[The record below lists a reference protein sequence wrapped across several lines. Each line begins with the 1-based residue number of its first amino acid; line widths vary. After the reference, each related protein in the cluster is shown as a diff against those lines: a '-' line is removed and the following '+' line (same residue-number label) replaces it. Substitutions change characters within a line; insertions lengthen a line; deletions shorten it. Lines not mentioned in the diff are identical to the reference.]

1 MVSADNLI
9 NFLRP
14 SGDSSESL
22 YKQLSRSLNSAI
34 QEGILKPG
42 DALMPERD
50 LATNLKMS
58 RITVR
63 KAIDQLVE
71 IGMLIKRQGA
81 GTIVSKKN
89 VDLVLHKNLSSLNSF
104 TADMKKRGLES
115 YSRIIL
121 REEGKASA
129 KEALILN
136 LDEGDF
142 VHRLNRVRYLV
153 NEPLLY
159 EIAVIPASIISI
171 TSAIDNSLY
180 ELLESKKMN
189 PVTAKQNIHAIIA
202 DDNLADKLEV
212 NPGSAILFV
221 ERKGKDAN
229 GRVVEYTQSYY
240 RGDRYDYVVEL
251 G

>member
-1 MVSADNLI
+1 MTNTENLI
-9 NFLRP
+9 NFLMPTNER
-14 SGDSSESL
+14 SESL
-22 YKQLSRSLNSAI
+22 YKQLSRSLNKAI
-34 QEGILKPG
+34 QQGLLEPG
-42 DALMPERD
+42 GALMPERE
-50 LATNLKMS
+50 LATKLNMS

-63 KAIDQLVE
+63 KAIDQLVD
-71 IGMLIKRQGA
+71 IGMLKKRQGA
-81 GTIVSKKN
+81 GTVVSES

-136 LDEGDF
+136 LNEEDL

-171 TSAIDNSLY
+171 TSAIDDSLY
-180 ELLESKKMN
+180 ELLESKNMN

-202 DDNLADKLEV
+202 DDNLADKLEIS
-212 NPGSAILFV
+212 PGSAVLFV
-221 ERKGKDAN
+221 ERRGKDAN

-240 RGDRYDYVVEL
+240 RGDRYDYVVKL

>member
-1 MVSADNLI
+1 MATTENLI
-9 NFLRP
+9 HYLRP
-14 SGDSSESL
+14 SKDSSESL
-22 YKQLSRSLNSAI
+22 YKQLSKSLNNAI
-34 QEGILKPG
+34 QEGLLKPG
-42 DALMPERD
+42 DALIPERD
-50 LATNLKMS
+50 LALNLKMS

-71 IGMLIKRQGA
+71 IGLLIKRQGA
-81 GTIVSKKN
+81 GTVVTEN
-89 VDLVLHKNLSSLNSF
+89 VDLVVHKNLSSLNSF
-104 TADMKKRGLES
+104 TADMKQRGLES
-115 YSRIIL
+115 FSRITL

-136 LDEGDF
+136 LSEGDYA
-142 VHRLNRVRYLV
+142 HRLNRVRYLV

-180 ELLESKKMN
+180 ELLESKQMN
-189 PVTAKQNIHAIIA
+189 PVTAKQNIHAIVA

-212 NPGSAILFV
+212 APGSAVLFV
-221 ERKGKDAN
+221 ERRGKDAT

>member
-1 MVSADNLI
+1 MANTDNLI
-9 NFLRP
+9 NFLMPTNER
-14 SGDSSESL
+14 SESL
-22 YKQLSRSLNSAI
+22 YKQLSRSLNKAI
-34 QEGILKPG
+34 QQGLLEPG
-42 DALMPERD
+42 DALMPERE
-50 LATNLKMS
+50 LATKLNMS

-63 KAIDQLVE
+63 KAIDQLVD
-71 IGMLIKRQGA
+71 IGMLKKRQGA
-81 GTIVSKKN
+81 GTVVSES

-136 LDEGDF
+136 LNEEDL

-171 TSAIDNSLY
+171 TSAIDDSLY
-180 ELLESKKMN
+180 ELLESKNMN

-202 DDNLADKLEV
+202 DDNLADKLEIS
-212 NPGSAILFV
+212 PGSAVLFV
-221 ERKGKDAN
+221 ERRGKDAN
-229 GRVVEYTQSYY
+229 Y
-240 RGDRYDYVVEL
+240 RGDRYDYVVKL

>member
-1 MVSADNLI
+1 MTDINNLI
-9 NFLRP
+9 NFLMP
-14 SGDSSESL
+14 SHDSSESL

-34 QEGILKPG
+34 QQGLLAPG
-42 DALMPERD
+42 DALMPERE
-50 LATNLKMS
+50 LASKLNLS

-63 KAIDQLVE
+63 KAIDQLVD
-71 IGMLIKRQGA
+71 IGMLKKRQGA
-81 GTIVSKKN
+81 GTVVSES

-104 TADMKKRGLES
+104 SADMKKRGLES

-121 REEGKASA
+121 REEGKVTP

-136 LDEGDF
+136 LNEDDF

-153 NEPLLY
+153 DEPLLY
-159 EIAVIPASIISI
+159 EIAV
-171 TSAIDNSLY
+171 
-180 ELLESKKMN
+180 
-189 PVTAKQNIHAIIA
+189 
-202 DDNLADKLEV
+202 DNLADKLEV
-212 NPGSAILFV
+212 SPGSAVLFV
-221 ERKGKDAN
+221 ERRGKNSN

>member
-1 MVSADNLI
+1 MNSTDNLI

-14 SGDSSESL
+14 SSDSLESL
-22 YKQLSRSLNSAI
+22 YIQLSRSLNSAI
-34 QEGILKPG
+34 QEGLLKPG
-42 DALMPERD
+42 DTLMPERD
-50 LATNLKMS
+50 LATNLKIS

-63 KAIDQLVE
+63 KAIDQLVD
-71 IGMLIKRQGA
+71 IGMLIKTQGA
-81 GTIVSKKN
+81 GTVVAEN

-115 YSRIIL
+115 HSRIIL

-136 LDEGDF
+136 LNEGDF

-180 ELLESKKMN
+180 ELLKSKKKN
-189 PVTAKQNIHAIIA
+189 PITAKQNIHAIIA
-202 DDNLADKLEV
+202 DDDLADKLEV
-212 NPGSAILFV
+212 SPGSAILFV
-221 ERKGKDAN
+221 ERRGKDEK
-229 GRVVEYTQSYY
+229 GLMVEYTQSYY

>member
-1 MVSADNLI
+1 MGSTENLI

-14 SGDSSESL
+14 SSDSLESL
-22 YKQLSRSLNSAI
+22 YIQLSRSLNSAI
-34 QEGILKPG
+34 QEGLLKPG
-42 DALMPERD
+42 DTLMPERD
-50 LATNLKMS
+50 LATNLKIS

-63 KAIDQLVE
+63 KAIDQLVD
-71 IGMLIKRQGA
+71 IGMLIKTQGA
-81 GTIVSKKN
+81 GTVVAEN

-115 YSRIIL
+115 HSRIIL

-136 LDEGDF
+136 LNEGDF

-180 ELLESKKMN
+180 ELLKSKKKN
-189 PVTAKQNIHAIIA
+189 PITAKQNIHAIIA
-202 DDNLADKLEV
+202 DDDLADKLEV
-212 NPGSAILFV
+212 SPGSAILFV
-221 ERKGKDAN
+221 ERRGKDEK
-229 GRVVEYTQSYY
+229 GLVVEYTQSYY

>member
-1 MVSADNLI
+1 MDDTNNLI
-9 NFLRP
+9 NFLMPSNDRP
-14 SGDSSESL
+14 DSL
-22 YKQLSRSLNSAI
+22 YKQLSKSLNRAI
-34 QEGILKPG
+34 QQGLLTPG
-42 DALMPERD
+42 DTLMPERE
-50 LATNLKMS
+50 LASRLNMS

-71 IGMLIKRQGA
+71 IGLLMKRQGA
-81 GTIVSKKN
+81 GTIVAES
-89 VDLVLHKNLSSLNSF
+89 VDLVLHKSLSSLNSF

-115 YSRIIL
+115 YSRTIL
-121 REEGKASA
+121 REEGKASS

-136 LDEGDF
+136 LGEDDY

-159 EIAVIPASIISI
+159 EIAVIPAAIISI
-171 TSAIDNSLY
+171 TSAIDDSLY
-180 ELLESKKMN
+180 ELLESKNRN
-189 PVTAKQNIHAIIA
+189 PVTAKQNIHAITA

-212 NPGSAILFV
+212 KPGSAVLFV
-221 ERKGKDAN
+221 ERRGKDSN

>member
-1 MVSADNLI
+1 MANTDNLI

-14 SGDSSESL
+14 SEDSSESL
-22 YKQLSRSLNSAI
+22 YKQLSQSLNRAI
-34 QEGILKPG
+34 QEGLLNPG
-42 DALMPERD
+42 DSLMPERD
-50 LATNLKMS
+50 LALNLKMS
-58 RITVR
+58 RITIR

-71 IGMLIKRQGA
+71 IGLLIKRQGS
-81 GTIVSKKN
+81 GTVVSEN

-115 YSRIIL
+115 YSRITL

-136 LDEGDF
+136 LSESDF

-171 TSAIDNSLY
+171 KSAIDNSLY
-180 ELLESKKMN
+180 ELLESKNVN
-189 PVTAKQNIHAIIA
+189 PVKAKQNIHAIVA
-202 DDNLADKLEV
+202 DDNLADKLEIA
-212 NPGSAILFV
+212 PGSAVLFV
-221 ERKGKDAN
+221 ERRGKDAN
-229 GRVVEYTQSYY
+229 GQVVEYTQSYY

>member
-1 MVSADNLI
+1 MGSTENLI

-14 SGDSSESL
+14 SSDSLESL

-34 QEGILKPG
+34 QEGLLKPG
-42 DALMPERD
+42 DTLMPERD
-50 LATNLKMS
+50 LATNLKIS

-63 KAIDQLVE
+63 KAIDQLVD
-71 IGMLIKRQGA
+71 IGMLIKTQGA
-81 GTIVSKKN
+81 GTVVAEN

-115 YSRIIL
+115 HSRIIL

-136 LDEGDF
+136 LNEGDF

-180 ELLESKKMN
+180 ELLKSKKKN
-189 PVTAKQNIHAIIA
+189 PITAKQNIHAIIA
-202 DDNLADKLEV
+202 DDDLADKLEV
-212 NPGSAILFV
+212 SPGSAILFV
-221 ERKGKDAN
+221 ERRGKDEK
-229 GRVVEYTQSYY
+229 GLVVEYTQSYY

>member
-1 MVSADNLI
+1 MATNDNLI
-9 NFLRP
+9 NFLMP
-14 SGDSSESL
+14 SSDSSESL
-22 YKQLSRSLNSAI
+22 YKQLSRSLNNAI
-34 QEGILKPG
+34 QEGLLSPG
-42 DALMPERD
+42 DALIPERD
-50 LATNLKMS
+50 LATSLKMS

-71 IGMLIKRQGA
+71 IGLLVKRQGA
-81 GTIVSKKN
+81 GTIVSEN
-89 VDLVLHKNLSSLNSF
+89 VDLVLHKNLSSL
-104 TADMKKRGLES
+104 
-115 YSRIIL
+115 
-121 REEGKASA
+121 
-129 KEALILN
+129 
-136 LDEGDF
+136 
-142 VHRLNRVRYLV
+142 RLNRVRYLV

-171 TSAIDNSLY
+171 TSALDNSLY
-180 ELLESKKMN
+180 ELLEAKNMN

-212 NPGSAILFV
+212 APGSAVLFV
-221 ERKGKDAN
+221 ERRGKDAN

>member
-1 MVSADNLI
+1 MATTDNLI
-9 NFLRP
+9 DFLKP
-14 SGDSSESL
+14 SSDSTESL
-22 YKQLSRSLNSAI
+22 YKQLSRSLNNAI
-34 QEGILKPG
+34 QEGLLSPG
-42 DALMPERD
+42 DALIPERD
-50 LATNLKMS
+50 LATRLKMS

-71 IGMLIKRQGA
+71 IGLLVKRQGA
-81 GTIVSKKN
+81 GTVVSEN

-115 YSRIIL
+115 YSRVVL
-121 REEGKASA
+121 REEGKASP

-136 LDEGDF
+136 LNEGDL
-142 VHRLNRVRYLV
+142 VHR
-153 NEPLLY
+153 
-159 EIAVIPASIISI
+159 VIPASIISI
-171 TSAIDNSLY
+171 TSALDNSLY
-180 ELLESKKMN
+180 ELLEAKNMN

-212 NPGSAILFV
+212 APGSAVLFV
-221 ERKGKDAN
+221 ERRGKDSN
-229 GRVVEYTQSYY
+229 GKVVEYTQSYY

>member
-1 MVSADNLI
+1 MANTDNLI
-9 NFLRP
+9 NFLMP
-14 SGDSSESL
+14 SSERTESL

-34 QEGILKPG
+34 QQGLLQPG
-42 DALMPERD
+42 DALMPERE
-50 LATNLKMS
+50 LATKLNMS

-63 KAIDQLVE
+63 KAIDQLVS
-71 IGMLIKRQGA
+71 IGMLKKRQGA
-81 GTIVSKKN
+81 GTVVSES

-136 LDEGDF
+136 LNEEEL

-171 TSAIDNSLY
+171 TSAIDDSLY
-180 ELLESKKMN
+180 ELLERKKMH
-189 PVTAKQNIHAIIA
+189 PITAKQNIHAIIA
-202 DDNLADKLEV
+202 NDNLADKLEIS
-212 NPGSAILFV
+212 PGSAVLFV
-221 ERKGKDAN
+221 ERRGKDAN

>member
-1 MVSADNLI
+1 MSTDNLI

-14 SGDSSESL
+14 SKDSSESL

-34 QEGILKPG
+34 QEGLLKPG

-121 REEGKASA
+121 SEEGKATA

-136 LDEGDF
+136 LNEGDY

-180 ELLESKKMN
+180 ELLESKQMN
-189 PVTAKQNIHAIIA
+189 PITAKQNIHAIIA

-212 NPGSAILFV
+212 TPGSAILFV
-221 ERKGKDAN
+221 ERRGKDAN

>member
-1 MVSADNLI
+1 MANTDNLI

-14 SGDSSESL
+14 SEDSSESL
-22 YKQLSRSLNSAI
+22 YKQLSQSLNRAI
-34 QEGILKPG
+34 QEGLLNSG
-42 DALMPERD
+42 DSLMPERD
-50 LATNLKMS
+50 LALNLKMS

-71 IGMLIKRQGA
+71 IGLLIKRQGA
-81 GTIVSKKN
+81 GTIVSDT

-115 YSRIIL
+115 YSRVTL

-136 LDEGDF
+136 LTESDF

-180 ELLESKKMN
+180 ELLESKKVN
-189 PVTAKQNIHAIIA
+189 PVTAKQNIHAIVA
-202 DDNLADKLEV
+202 DDNLADKLEIT
-212 NPGSAILFV
+212 PGSAVLFV
-221 ERKGKDAN
+221 ERRGKDAN

>member
-1 MVSADNLI
+1 MANTDTLI
-9 NFLRP
+9 NFLMP
-14 SGDSSESL
+14 SSERTESL

-34 QEGILKPG
+34 QQGLLQPG
-42 DALMPERD
+42 DALMPERE
-50 LATNLKMS
+50 LATKLNMS

-63 KAIDQLVE
+63 KAIDQLVV
-71 IGMLIKRQGA
+71 IGMLKKRQGA
-81 GTIVSKKN
+81 GTVVSES

-121 REEGKASA
+121 REEGRASA

-136 LDEGDF
+136 LNEEEL

-171 TSAIDNSLY
+171 TSAIDDSLY
-180 ELLESKKMN
+180 ELLERKKMN
-189 PVTAKQNIHAIIA
+189 PITAKQNIHAIIA
-202 DDNLADKLEV
+202 NDNLADKLEIS
-212 NPGSAILFV
+212 PGSAVLFV
-221 ERKGKDAN
+221 ERRGKDAN

>member
-1 MVSADNLI
+1 
-9 NFLRP
+9 
-14 SGDSSESL
+14 
-22 YKQLSRSLNSAI
+22 
-34 QEGILKPG
+34 
-42 DALMPERD
+42 
-50 LATNLKMS
+50 
-58 RITVR
+58 
-63 KAIDQLVE
+63 
-71 IGMLIKRQGA
+71 MLIKRQGA

-121 REEGKASA
+121 REEGKATA

-136 LDEGDF
+136 LNEGDY

-180 ELLESKKMN
+180 ELLESKQMN
-189 PVTAKQNIHAIIA
+189 PITAKQNIHAIIA

-212 NPGSAILFV
+212 TPGSAILFV
-221 ERKGKDAN
+221 ERRGKDAN

>member
-1 MVSADNLI
+1 MANTDNLI
-9 NFLRP
+9 NFLMP
-14 SGDSSESL
+14 SEDSSESL
-22 YKQLSRSLNSAI
+22 YKQLSQSLNRAI
-34 QEGILKPG
+34 QEGLLNPG
-42 DALMPERD
+42 DSLMPERD
-50 LATNLKMS
+50 LALNLKMS

-71 IGMLIKRQGA
+71 IGLLIKRQGA
-81 GTIVSKKN
+81 GTVVSEN

-115 YSRIIL
+115 YSRVTL

-136 LDEGDF
+136 LTESDF

-189 PVTAKQNIHAIIA
+189 PVTAKQNIHAIVA
-202 DDNLADKLEV
+202 DDNLADNLEIA
-212 NPGSAILFV
+212 PGSAVLFV
-221 ERKGKDAN
+221 ERRGKDAN
-229 GRVVEYTQSYY
+229 GQVVEYTQSYY

>member
-1 MVSADNLI
+1 MGSTENLI

-14 SGDSSESL
+14 SSDSLESL
-22 YKQLSRSLNSAI
+22 YIQLSRSLNSAI
-34 QEGILKPG
+34 QEGLLKPG
-42 DALMPERD
+42 DTLMPERD
-50 LATNLKMS
+50 LATNLKIS

-63 KAIDQLVE
+63 KAIDQLVD
-71 IGMLIKRQGA
+71 IGMLIKTQGA
-81 GTIVSKKN
+81 GTVVAEN

-115 YSRIIL
+115 HSRIIL

-136 LDEGDF
+136 LNEGDF

-180 ELLESKKMN
+180 ELLKSKKKN
-189 PVTAKQNIHAIIA
+189 PITAKQNIHAIIA
-202 DDNLADKLEV
+202 DDDLADKLEV
-212 NPGSAILFV
+212 SPGSAVLFV
-221 ERKGKDAN
+221 ERRGKDSN

>member
-1 MVSADNLI
+1 MGSTENLI

-14 SGDSSESL
+14 SSDSLESL

-34 QEGILKPG
+34 QEGLLKPG
-42 DALMPERD
+42 DTLMPERD

-63 KAIDQLVE
+63 KAIDQLVD
-71 IGMLIKRQGA
+71 IGMLIKTQGA
-81 GTIVSKKN
+81 GTVVAEN

-115 YSRIIL
+115 HSRIIL

-136 LDEGDF
+136 LNEGDF

-180 ELLESKKMN
+180 ELLKSKKKN
-189 PVTAKQNIHAIIA
+189 PITAKQNIHAIIA
-202 DDNLADKLEV
+202 DDDLADKLEV
-212 NPGSAILFV
+212 SLGSAILFV
-221 ERKGKDAN
+221 ERRGKDEK
-229 GRVVEYTQSYY
+229 GLVVEYTQSYY

>member
-50 LATNLKMS
+50 LASNLKMS

-81 GTIVSKKN
+81 GTVVSEN
-89 VDLVLHKNLSSLNSF
+89 VDLVLHKNLASLNSF

-115 YSRIIL
+115 YSRITL
-121 REEGKASA
+121 REEGKATA
-129 KEALILN
+129 KEALIMNLN
-136 LDEGDF
+136 EDDF

-189 PVTAKQNIHAIIA
+189 LNGAETQVMTYEA
-202 DDNLADKLEV
+202 NLSNRNLKFYQYIVVKNEKAFVLTY
-212 NPGSAILFV
+212 SAEV
-221 ERKGKDAN
+221 ERFELYLQETKKIKFIVSLAN
-229 GRVVEYTQSYY
+229 
-240 RGDRYDYVVEL
+240 
-251 G
+251 

>member
-1 MVSADNLI
+1 MATTDNLI
-9 NFLRP
+9 NFLKP
-14 SGDSSESL
+14 SSDSTESL
-22 YKQLSRSLNSAI
+22 YKQLSRSLNNAI
-34 QEGILKPG
+34 QDGLLSPG
-42 DALMPERD
+42 DALIPERD
-50 LATNLKMS
+50 LATRLKMS

-71 IGMLIKRQGA
+71 IGLLVKRQGA
-81 GTIVSKKN
+81 GTVVSEN

-115 YSRIIL
+115 YSRVVL
-121 REEGKASA
+121 REEGKASP
-129 KEALILN
+129 KEALIMNLN
-136 LDEGDF
+136 EVDL

-171 TSAIDNSLY
+171 TSALDNSLY
-180 ELLESKKMN
+180 ELLEAKNMN

-212 NPGSAILFV
+212 APGSAVLFV
-221 ERKGKDAN
+221 ERRGKDSN
-229 GRVVEYTQSYY
+229 GKVVEYTQSYY